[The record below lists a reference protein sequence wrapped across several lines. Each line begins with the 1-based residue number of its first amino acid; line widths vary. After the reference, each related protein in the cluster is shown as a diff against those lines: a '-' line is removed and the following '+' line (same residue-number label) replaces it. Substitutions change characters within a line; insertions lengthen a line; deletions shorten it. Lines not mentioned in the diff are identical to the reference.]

1 MFRKEKKCKNTECDS
16 LINYDENPKKLF
28 CDLKC
33 KNRYHYL
40 KDTDENAEII
50 SRNKALKT
58 NYKIIVNFIAAGVFM
73 IDAEAVKALGFNR
86 HIYMDL
92 FRRFPRE
99 KNTRSLRRI
108 QDVYFVFDLVENCI
122 FLYDSNATKYV
133 A

>member
-1 MFRKEKKCKNTECDS
+1 MFRKEKKCKNTECDL
-16 LINYDENPKKLF
+16 LINYDKNPKKLF

-73 IDAEAVKALGFNR
+73 IDAEAANWDLIDIFIWIYSDDFQVK
-86 HIYMDL
+86 
-92 FRRFPRE
+92 
-99 KNTRSLRRI
+99 KT
-108 QDVYFVFDLVENCI
+108 LVH
-122 FLYDSNATKYV
+122 
-133 A
+133 

>member
-1 MFRKEKKCKNTECDS
+1 MFRKEKKCKNTECDL
-16 LINYDENPKKLF
+16 LINYDKNPKKFF
-28 CDLKC
+28 CNLKC

-50 SRNKALKT
+50 SRIKALKT
-58 NYKIIVNFIAAGVFM
+58 NNKIIVNFIAAGVFK
-73 IDAEAVKALGFNR
+73 IDAEVARALGFNR
-86 HIYMDL
+86 RVYMDL
-92 FRRFPRE
+92 FRRFPSE

-108 QDVYFVFDLVENCI
+108 QDVYFVFDLLENCI